1 MYSLYIIKLFKM
13 SSNIY
18 TFTVTSQKNLS
29 IDFNKV
35 YDVIKKMH
43 PDFDNNSI
51 PDFFMDNVDLILT
64 ELYGDEYE
72 YNSNEN
78 EGVVCDIVDDFYV
91 WMEAR

>member
-1 MYSLYIIKLFKM
+1 M

-64 ELYGDEYE
+64 ELYEDEYE

>member
-1 MYSLYIIKLFKM
+1 M

-64 ELYGDEYE
+64 EIYGDEYE

-78 EGVVCDIVDDFYV
+78 EGVVCDIVDDFYI

>member
-1 MYSLYIIKLFKM
+1 
-13 SSNIY
+13 
-18 TFTVTSQKNLS
+18 
-29 IDFNKV
+29 
-35 YDVIKKMH
+35 MH

-72 YNSNEN
+72 YNSNDN